1 MVRILFPPA
10 ASRESADSA
19 KVRAAIPFALLLIA
33 GELAK
38 GFGIIPAQAS
48 VKEAALL

>member
-1 MVRILFPPA
+1 
-10 ASRESADSA
+10 
-19 KVRAAIPFALLLIA
+19 LLLIA

-38 GFGIIPAQAS
+38 GFGIIPAQAT